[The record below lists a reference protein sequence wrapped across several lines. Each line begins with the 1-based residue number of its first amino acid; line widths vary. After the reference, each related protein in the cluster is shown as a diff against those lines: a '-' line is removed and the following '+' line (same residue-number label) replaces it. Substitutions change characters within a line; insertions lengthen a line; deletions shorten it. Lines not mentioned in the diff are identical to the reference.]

1 MPSRHIG
8 SRMLDLCSFGIFIL
22 LLWRISLWPEDL
34 HTLWS
39 ALTCCNLSF
48 FFGIVRRKRK
58 FRKVRKFLAQLKYV
72 SFKNLH
78 KVWGIKNGTHLKV
91 GHQWKIHNF
100 CPILMKLC
108 ENDYL
113 MRWSFSPSFMKIGQ
127 KMGIFYYWAIF
138 KHVSCVFPQTWHLGC
153 QAKYTLNPWCMSVP
167 PLKSGE

>member
-1 MPSRHIG
+1 MYQFWGDLCLAIGALILLHKMAFQQFWLPLTVKHEWGNTMTSRHIG
-8 SRMLDLCSFGIFIL
+8 SRMLDSRSLGIFIL

-58 FRKVRKFLAQLKYV
+58 FRKVRKFLAQLRYV

-113 MRWSFSPSFMKIGQ
+113 MS
-127 KMGIFYYWAIF
+127 
-138 KHVSCVFPQTWHLGC
+138 
-153 QAKYTLNPWCMSVP
+153 
-167 PLKSGE
+167 